1 MSILTDILYFLIA
14 VLTSPL
20 WGYRMMRTGKWRT
33 DWAGRFGKLNTA
45 QLTRLAEPHTKSVL
59 IHAVSVGEVNATRQL
74 INQLQQQHGKQLQI
88 IISVTTDTGTK
99 RANELFGGTC
109 IIVRYPLDFS
119 FAVARFL
126 RAVNPDLVVLIE
138 LEVWPGFVKQCT
150 KRNIPVIVINGR
162 LSARSYTRYLNIRF
176 LIKNAFNR
184 LTHVC
189 VQDKAYAA
197 RFEGLGA
204 VKNHIEVT
212 GTMKWDTAV
221 IEDQVDSAITLAAE
235 MGIDL
240 NRGLIVCGST
250 GPGEEELMFNAL
262 NGLEDGRGP
271 VQLLFAPRKPER
283 FEHAFE
289 VLKEPTRRTLNPA
302 GSEPN
307 PNPANVFLLDTIGE
321 LRKAYSLA
329 DVAIVGRS
337 FCPLYGSDMIEP
349 ISLGCPTIIGPN
361 TGDFQDS
368 MDKLLAGE
376 GIIQLNDDSDLRQT
390 VEHLLNSDTAT
401 ELAERG
407 RTVIRQQQGAT
418 AKHIQIMN
426 KYLEIDSDKT
436 MPDAS

>member
-1 MSILTDILYFLIA
+1 MSILTDMMYFLIA
-14 VLTSPL
+14 ILTSPL

-33 DWAGRFGKLNTA
+33 DWAGRFGKINA
-45 QLTRLAEPHTKSVL
+45 SQLARLAKPHARSVL

-74 INQLQQQHGKQLQI
+74 ISQLQQQHGQNIQI

-99 RANELFGGTC
+99 RANELYGETC
-109 IIVRYPLDFS
+109 TIVRYPLDFS
-119 FAVARFL
+119 FSVARFL
-126 RAVNPDLVVLIE
+126 RSVNPDLVVLME
-138 LEVWPGFVKQCT
+138 LEVWPNFVKQCT

-162 LSARSYTRYLNIRF
+162 LSERSYTRYLKIRL
-176 LIKNAFNR
+176 LIKNAFSR

-189 VQDKAYAA
+189 VQNEAYAV

-204 VKNHIEVT
+204 VKERIEVT

-221 IEDQVDSAITLAAE
+221 IEDQVPDAITLASE

-250 GPGEEELMFNAL
+250 GPGEEEMMFNAL
-262 NGLEDGRGP
+262 NGLEDERGP
-271 VQLLFAPRKPER
+271 VQILFAPRKPER

-289 VLKEPTRRTLNPA
+289 VLKEPTRRTLHPA
-302 GSEPN
+302 GAPPN

-329 DVAIVGRS
+329 DIAIVGRS

-349 ISLGCPTIIGPN
+349 VSLGCPTIIGPN

-368 MDKLLAGE
+368 MDKLLAGD
-376 GIIQLNDDSDLRQT
+376 GIIQLKDDSALRQT
-390 VEHLLNSDTAT
+390 VEHLLTSDTT
-401 ELAERG
+401 NQLAERG

-418 AKHIQIMN
+418 RKHIQIMN
-426 KYLEIDSDKT
+426 NYLRLDLDNT